1 MKLDKKMLANTSWLM
16 IGRAVQLG
24 LTFIIGMVVTR
35 YLGPT
40 EFGKMNYVYSY
51 IQLFLPL
58 CTLGLNDI
66 AAKEL
71 VDNKQ
76 DQNKIV
82 GTMAILRVFTSIV
95 FMFCA
100 TQIVYMLK
108 GSSVYREI
116 AFLQSF
122 SLLFQSFDCIAYFY
136 QANLLTKKNGII
148 YALSYILT
156 TIFRI
161 IAIVLKKDIFWFAFA
176 MSLDFAMIALL
187 FIFTYLKDGNKFE
200 FSFDAAK
207 QLLKKSYYYIIS
219 GVLIVVYGKVTD
231 TLLLGNMV
239 NDTSVGYYTAATNL
253 INAWPFILTAI
264 IDSTAPLIIEE
275 FKIDKDKFKTK
286 IKRLY
291 ATIFYIGICAAIC
304 ITLLSDFIVLLLYG
318 KAYMPT
324 SMPLKIASWSTT
336 FAYIGVARSI
346 WLQCNDKIKY
356 ETYITLFGAITNII
370 LNYVLI
376 QRFEIIG
383 AAIALTL
390 TQLLTNFVYLF
401 FMKET
406 RENAKL
412 IMEAIL
418 LKGVFDKEESS
429 NV

>member
-1 MKLDKKMLANTSWLM
+1 M

-24 LTFIIGMVVTR
+24 LTFIVSMIVTR

-40 EFGKMNYVYSY
+40 EFGKLNYVYSY

-71 VDNKQ
+71 VDNKK

-82 GTMAILRVFTSIV
+82 GTMALLRVFTSIA

-100 TQIVYMLK
+100 TQIVYILK
-108 GSSVYREI
+108 GSLVYREI

-136 QANLLTKKNGII
+136 QANLLTKKNGIV
-148 YALSYILT
+148 YALSYTLST
-156 TIFRI
+156 TFRI

-187 FIFTYLKDGNKFE
+187 FIIIYFKDGNKFE
-200 FSFDAAK
+200 FSFDIAK
-207 QLLKKSYYYIIS
+207 NLLKKSYYYIIS
-219 GVLIVVYGKVTD
+219 GVLIVIYGKVTD

-275 FKIDKDKFKTK
+275 YKINKEKFKKK

-291 ATIFYIGICAAIC
+291 ATIFYISICAAIG
-304 ITLLSDFIVLLLYG
+304 ITLLSDIIVLLLYG
-318 KAYMPT
+318 EAYMPT
-324 SMPLKIASWSTT
+324 SMPLKIASWSTA

-346 WLQCNDKIKY
+346 WLQCNNKIKY
-356 ETYITLFGAITNII
+356 ETYITLFGAITNIV
-370 LNYVLI
+370 LNYFLI
-376 QRFEIIG
+376 QRLEIVG

-390 TQLLTNFVYLF
+390 TQLLTNFIYLF

-412 IMEAIL
+412 ILEAIL
-418 LKGVFDKEESS
+418 LKDVFDKEKDS